1 MSTPLSDRALRK
13 VLRAAGDMGAVA
25 AAGAPLPS
33 NIDERRRLWREEP
46 LADVELSTGALDG
59 EQVKALVID
68 QIRLAQIRELRSDHS
83 IARRDRE
90 RIHVVQGAP
99 VAILSGA
106 GISVDAGF
114 RTFRGAGGEGL
125 WEKVDP
131 MVLASID
138 GFEQDPERSLRWY
151 CGRRTRGL
159 RAVPTLAHASISAA
173 QDAQGARWAGVHTQN
188 VDGLHETAGSR
199 GVNRIHG
206 SIWVWRDRRTMH
218 LIFDPSDDYDA
229 LPRGPGGD
237 PTVRP
242 GVVMFGDM
250 VSPTVYERAID
261 EIRGAKA
268 VIVVGTSAQVSTL
281 WPLLHTAQR
290 SADLLIDVNP
300 ERTPVTDELGAAHL
314 PFPSG
319 VGVPLALEELGAIE
333 PGTTDLLA
341 RMPRP
346 PLRER
351 VGVLGEELV
360 RDDG

>member
-1 MSTPLSDRALRK
+1 MAAPLSDRALRK
-13 VLRAAGDMGAVA
+13 VLRSAGAFGEIA
-25 AAGAPLPS
+25 AAGAPLPG
-33 NIDERRRLWREEP
+33 DVEDLLAAWREESQDGID
-46 LADVELSTGALDG
+46 LATGTLDG

-68 QIRLAQIRELRSDHS
+68 QIRLAQIRGLRADHS

-90 RIHVVQGAP
+90 RIYAIQGAP
-99 VAILSGA
+99 VAVLSGA
-106 GISVDAGF
+106 GLSVDAGF

-125 WEKVDP
+125 WERVDP

-159 RAVPTLAHASISAA
+159 RAVPTLAHAAISAA
-173 QDAQGARWAGVHTQN
+173 QDAQGCDWAGTHTQN

-206 SIWVWRDRRTMH
+206 SLWIWRDRRTMDFV
-218 LIFDPSDDYDA
+218 FDPSDDYSA
-229 LPRGPGGD
+229 IPRDERGA

-250 VSPTVYERAID
+250 VSATVYERAMA
-261 EIRGAKA
+261 ELRRAKA

-290 SADLLIDVNP
+290 HGDLLIDVNP
-300 ERTPVTDELGAAHL
+300 ERSPVTTELGAAHL
-314 PFPSG
+314 PLPAG
-319 VGVPLALEELGAIE
+319 VGVPLALEELGAID
-333 PGTTDLLA
+333 PGATELLA
-341 RMPRP
+341 RLPRA

-351 VGVLGEELV
+351 IGVLGEELV

>member
-1 MSTPLSDRALRK
+1 MAGPLSDRALRR
-13 VLRAAGDMGAVA
+13 VLRAAGEVGAL
-25 AAGAPLPS
+25 AAGGGPFTADL
-33 NIDERRRLWREEP
+33 DERLRAWREEP
-46 LADVELSTGALDG
+46 QSDVEVSTGRLDG

-68 QIRLAQIRELRSDHS
+68 QIRMAQIRALRSDHS
-83 IARRDRE
+83 FARRDRE
-90 RIHVVQGAP
+90 RIFAVQGAP
-99 VAILSGA
+99 VAVLSGA

-138 GFEQDPERSLRWY
+138 GFEADPERSLRWY

-159 RAVPTLAHASISAA
+159 RAVPTLAHAAISAA
-173 QDAQGARWAGVHTQN
+173 QDAQGTRWAGVHTQN

-206 SIWVWRDRRTMH
+206 SIWVWRDRRTME
-218 LIFDPSDDYDA
+218 LTFDPSDRFDDVPRDA
-229 LPRGPGGD
+229 RD
-237 PTVRP
+237 APTVRP

-250 VSPTVYERAID
+250 VTPTVYQRAID
-261 EIRGAKA
+261 ELRHAKA
-268 VIVVGTSAQVSTL
+268 VVVVGTSAQVSTL
-281 WPLLHTAQR
+281 WPLLHIAQR
-290 SADLLIDVNP
+290 HADLIVDVNP
-300 ERTPVTDELGAAHL
+300 ERTPVTTELGAAHL
-314 PFPSG
+314 PLPSG
-319 VGVPLALEELGAIE
+319 VGVPLALEELGALD

-341 RMPRP
+341 RLPRA

-351 VGVLGEELV
+351 IGVLGEELL